1 MNYFENIPVTIDFI
15 HKKLIFESVASLM
28 KISTDAEKIPV
39 RLFRNGKDE
48 LSFFVTLCLDDKSQA
63 TAEFDTGSGFNML
76 MLQPKY
82 IKLLNMEIPTEK
94 KDYGYYLYS
103 TFMPKLSYCNTGLLQ
118 NNVFVGFKEGLIFD
132 GLIGSGM
139 FRNKKLT
146 IDLAKQRML
155 AW

>member
-1 MNYFENIPVTIDFI
+1 
-15 HKKLIFESVASLM
+15 
-28 KISTDAEKIPV
+28 
-39 RLFRNGKDE
+39 
-48 LSFFVTLCLDDKSQA
+48 
-63 TAEFDTGSGFNML
+63 ML

-103 TFMPKLSYCNTGLLQ
+103 AFLSKLSYCHTGLSQ

-146 IDLAKQRML
+146 IDLANQRML

>member
-1 MNYFENIPVTIDFI
+1 MNYFENTPVTIDFI
-15 HKKLIFESVASLM
+15 HKKLIFESDASLLR
-28 KISTDAEKIPV
+28 IPASAEKIPV
-39 RLFRNGKDE
+39 QLFRNGKDE
-48 LSFFVTLCLDDKSQA
+48 LSYFVTLCLDDKSKA

-82 IKLLNMEIPTEK
+82 IKLLNMEIPNEK

-103 TFMPKLSYCNTGLLQ
+103 TFLSKLSYCHTGLSQ
-118 NNVFVGFKEGLIFD
+118 NNVFVGFKEGLIFE